1 MKKEYKKP
9 AFSIRKL
16 EDMTQEEREEY
27 EAVIR
32 QIKEEKNMKKE
43 QLLNK
48 KRKTVNSLEWY
59 VKNVV
64 ADEDLKSFSI
74 PQLEKIIDIIKKAE
88 EFRESCDPFYS
99 ISANEVVQK
108 STGKIAYFE
117 NSGEIREE
125 SKEEVEM
132 GPSSLCYKELM
143 KKLDREKA

>member
-1 MKKEYKKP
+1 MKKQYRKP
-9 AFSIRKL
+9 TYSIRKL

-32 QIKEEKNMKKE
+32 RIKEEKNMKKE

-48 KRKTVNSLEWY
+48 KRETVNSLEWY

-117 NSGEIREE
+117 NSG
-125 SKEEVEM
+125 
-132 GPSSLCYKELM
+132 
-143 KKLDREKA
+143 

>member
-1 MKKEYKKP
+1 MKKQYRKP
-9 AFSIRKL
+9 AYSIRKL

-32 QIKEEKNMKKE
+32 RIKEEKNMKKE
-43 QLLNK
+43 Q
-48 KRKTVNSLEWY
+48 
-59 VKNVV
+59 
-64 ADEDLKSFSI
+64 
-74 PQLEKIIDIIKKAE
+74 

-143 KKLDREKA
+143 KKLDREKV

>member
-1 MKKEYKKP
+1 M
-9 AFSIRKL
+9 R
-16 EDMTQEEREEY
+16 
-27 EAVIR
+27 
-32 QIKEEKNMKKE
+32 KE

-48 KRKTVNSLEWY
+48 KRETVKNLEWY
-59 VKNVV
+59 VKDVV
-64 ADEDLKSFSI
+64 TDEDLKSFSI

-88 EFRESCDPFYS
+88 ELRESCKPFYS
-99 ISANEVVQK
+99 LSANEVVQK

-132 GPSSLCYKELM
+132 GASSLCYKELM